1 VISGIHAVLGLAA
14 VGSIAA
20 ANSTAAVEAAVP
32 LWMYAIGF
40 TGQVLF
46 TSRFV
51 VQWIASER
59 AGRSIIPLPFWLLSL
74 GGSAILLIYAI
85 YRLDPVFIVGQSFGC
100 VVYIRN
106 LMLLKKENDVKLSGN
121 A

>member
-1 VISGIHAVLGLAA
+1 MICGIHAVLGVAA
-14 VGSIAA
+14 IGAVAGADPTA
-20 ANSTAAVEAAVP
+20 ANAAIP
-32 LWMYAIGF
+32 LWMLAIGY
-40 TGQVLF
+40 TGQALF

-74 GGSAILLIYAI
+74 AGSAALLTYAI
-85 YRLDPVFIVGQSFGC
+85 FRLDQVFILGQSFGC

-106 LMLLKKENDVKLSGN
+106 LILLKKENDAKPAGG